1 MEKAGGFAFQTCA
14 NAAWVSKRIETSRRR
29 EVLPWSF
36 HNEVAGLKDA
46 AAQDNALDWAE
57 ARWPDVTPSLA
68 LGSTRGARHAA
79 LGR

>member
-1 MEKAGGFAFQTCA
+1 MVAG
-14 NAAWVSKRIETSRRR
+14 WVSSKFETLRRR
-29 EVLPWSF
+29 RLLPWTF
-36 HNEVAGLKDA
+36 HREVAGLKDA